1 MTRVSASPVRVDEQA
16 FGDPRIAMVGEL
28 AGYNAFEAL
37 GRMTHLWRWCTQRQ
51 THVVTEATVR
61 VMLGANGVDALI
73 GSELGERVPE
83 GIRIR
88 GTGGRIEWPTELAEK
103 RRVAGE
109 ASATRQRDKR
119 GRLLPSP
126 ALVGD
131 AGQVVVEDTI
141 DTGDFG
147 ADESSKT
154 PAPVQHPSSK
164 HQHPSSKPPAQSTTR
179 SGSRSGSE
187 EEERADRSA
196 PAGMFALEPEEPKPA
211 KPVVP
216 GLAETRD
223 AFDAAYR
230 EQNAGAKPTWGA
242 RQIAQLK
249 KLISAHTAAEVQRRI
264 AVLFSPGAPGFIR
277 PPFDIGTL
285 EFHFDKLAQPSAS
298 ARASPAPDR
307 NTEIRVL
314 KRL

>member
-1 MTRVSASPVRVDEQA
+1 MAHVPAAPVRVEDQA
-16 FGDPRIAMVGEL
+16 FGDPRIAMIGEL
-28 AGYNAFEAL
+28 CGYNAFEAL

-83 GIRIR
+83 GIRVC

-103 RRVAGE
+103 RRAAGE
-109 ASATRQRDKR
+109 ASATRPRDKK

-126 ALVGD
+126 ALAGD

-141 DTGDFG
+141 NTCVLG
-147 ADESSKT
+147 ANESSKP
-154 PAPVQHPSSK
+154 PAPVQHLSST
-164 HQHPSSKPPAQSTTR
+164 HQQTTSTPPAQSTTR
-179 SGSRSGSE
+179 SRSGSGSE

-196 PAGMFALEPEEPKPA
+196 PAGAFALEPEEPKAA
-211 KPVVP
+211 KPAVP

-249 KLISAHTAAEVQRRI
+249 KLISAHTAPEVQRRI
-264 AVLFSPGAPGFIR
+264 AVLFSPGAPAFIR

-285 EFHFDKLAQPSAS
+285 EFHFDKLAQPSSS

-307 NTEIRVL
+307 NTEIRIL